1 MSLLIRKK
9 YIEKILKY
17 QNTGSIIA
25 LTGVRYSGKS
35 TVLKQTYNELKKRN
49 IPKKN
54 IKFIDFRTWGYNLD
68 DNWECLSNCID
79 SLSLDVKG
87 SKYLFIDNI
96 EFVENW
102 GRILNRCKYKYD
114 LNIYIAPVNSNY
126 LTNKNIREIT
136 YLHKIEIFPFSF
148 KEFLEYYEL
157 NYNNKFKTLS
167 EIELFEEYQK
177 YGGLPEVLESEDIKY
192 KYQIIK
198 WSYQDTLNQN
208 I

>member
-1 MSLLIRKK
+1 MSLKL
-9 YIEKILKY
+9 YY
-17 QNTGSIIA
+17 
-25 LTGVRYSGKS
+25 
-35 TVLKQTYNELKKRN
+35 
-49 IPKKN
+49 
-54 IKFIDFRTWGYNLD
+54 
-68 DNWECLSNCID
+68 

-102 GRILNRCKYKYD
+102 GRILNQCKYKYD